1 MATLHA
7 YVDKDGYYVRHSFA
21 TGGKLY
27 HVIYQT
33 TEAAVQ
39 RLEAQGVRE
48 SDSIP
53 KGLLHE
59 LISVGDLFTGKTGA
73 GSTGLDPEPTKALD
87 DSDMDISSLS
97 VEARKWF
104 GLMMICHPSGKVL
117 KRKRGQFLI
126 LIHKVSAE
134 TGSGVSD
141 GLKTDETYRCENRV
155 RVGGRKTPSDGC
167 SDGSAGL
174 AKNNEVV
181 CCRTRSSNPCG
192 TAPSAVK

>member
-1 MATLHA
+1 MRPDSRISKHR
-7 YVDKDGYYVRHSFA
+7 KPHHERHQQD
-21 TGGKLY
+21 
-27 HVIYQT
+27 H
-33 TEAAVQ
+33 
-39 RLEAQGVRE
+39 
-48 SDSIP
+48 
-53 KGLLHE
+53 
-59 LISVGDLFTGKTGA
+59 
-73 GSTGLDPEPTKALD
+73 
-87 DSDMDISSLS
+87 
-97 VEARKWF
+97 
-104 GLMMICHPSGKVL
+104 
-117 KRKRGQFLI
+117 RKRGQFLI

-174 AKNNEVV
+174 AKNNEVG